1 MAERRLVVDFAQDA
15 ELPTQVPGAKVH
27 SRDGQTLV
35 LDFDPGATSAPAL
48 IARIAA
54 AHAVEDIRLEGMAI
68 EAVIARFYAMH
79 GAAEA

>member
-1 MAERRLVVDFAQDA
+1 M
-15 ELPTQVPGAKVH
+15 T
-27 SRDGQTLV
+27 T
-35 LDFDPGATSAPAL
+35 APAL

-54 AHAVEDIRLEGMAI
+54 DHAVEDIRLEGMAI